1 MRALLQRRARGE
13 ELRSK
18 GEPMSIQWK
27 ETGGTWEPDHTL
39 LSDEQL
45 AKCTRAYDAEDADCP
60 SPIPTRVVSN
70 GEYMP
75 PPQSTNQKKVE
86 ARLKELADTAA
97 KKLGISRRNFLG
109 STGGT
114 AAAFIAMNDVFG
126 KFFKVDREEMFEPAA
141 HAQNAPPKDL
151 FVVDDQL
158 HFVRGSQQGP
168 TVLRAIAQGPT
179 TPGFPTNP
187 FNPNNVPDE
196 HGNPYGVWNPALI
209 GMPLTQDMFHI
220 VQFIRSIYFDS
231 QVTVGLISNVTA
243 FVAGPSGINPGK
255 PALDVNDARTGEVLT
270 AAQTAAG
277 RDFINE
283 LAGSRRAMAHGLL
296 YVGKGNLDYIQY
308 QIDHH
313 HPDAWKGYNI
323 SQAAKVDHDPNSL
336 MQQWQHDDEKV
347 AYPTFE
353 LITKNVNAGRLGPGG
368 NIIAVHKGLA
378 RGLPPLAHNGYPSD
392 LPKALKD
399 WPNLNFLTYHS
410 CIQDSFFDDQA
421 LAEIRASEAGTRP
434 LLNGVPNIDW
444 VTPYAQ
450 LTGPFKN
457 SFGEIGTTFASSVV
471 TFPTVTAHILG
482 QLLRYK
488 GPKQIVF
495 GSDSLWYGSP
505 QWQIEALWR
514 FQIPDRIAERWDYPQ
529 LDEDDKRDILGLNSG
544 KLYGLTPRS
553 GDADAYRPLPAD
565 FEQRIPNDLKVL
577 LEFPPNPPNQTA
589 EKDNLSRYR
598 ERYLALGVEPSHTRY
613 GWIRVS
619 P

>member
-1 MRALLQRRARGE
+1 MNDGP
-13 ELRSK
+13 K
-18 GEPMSIQWK
+18 WK
-27 ETGGTWEPDHTL
+27 ETGGEWLPDHTL
-39 LSDEQL
+39 LSDDQL
-45 AKCTRAYDAEDADCP
+45 AKCARAYDAEDGDFP
-60 SPIPTRVVSN
+60 SPVPTRVVSN

-97 KKLGISRRNFLG
+97 KKLGVSRRQFLG

-126 KFFKVDREEMFEPAA
+126 KFFNVEKDEMFEPAA
-141 HAQNAPPKDL
+141 HAKNGPPKDL

-158 HFVRGSQQGP
+158 HFVRGSR
-168 TVLRAIAQGPT
+168 TDVALSLRAIAQGPT
-179 TPGFPTNP
+179 TPGFTSNP
-187 FNPNNVPDE
+187 FNPAGVGDE
-196 HGNPYGVWNPALI
+196 FGNPWGVWNPALI
-209 GMPLTQDMFHI
+209 GMPITPDMFHI
-220 VQFIRSIYFDS
+220 VQFIKSIYFDS
-231 QVTVGLISNVTA
+231 QVSVGLISNVTA
-243 FVAGPSGINPGK
+243 FVALGPGGVPFIARNVSE
-255 PALDVNDARTGEVLT
+255 ARTGEVLT

-277 RDFINE
+277 RDFINQ

-323 SQAAKVDHDPNSL
+323 SQAAKVDTDPNSL
-336 MQQWQHDDEKV
+336 MRQWQHDDENV

-353 LITKNVNAGRLGPGG
+353 LITKNVNAGRLGKGG
-368 NIIAVHKGLA
+368 NIISVHKGLA

>member
-1 MRALLQRRARGE
+1 
-13 ELRSK
+13 
-18 GEPMSIQWK
+18 
-27 ETGGTWEPDHTL
+27 
-39 LSDEQL
+39 
-45 AKCTRAYDAEDADCP
+45 
-60 SPIPTRVVSN
+60 
-70 GEYMP
+70 
-75 PPQSTNQKKVE
+75 
-86 ARLKELADTAA
+86 
-97 KKLGISRRNFLG
+97 
-109 STGGT
+109 
-114 AAAFIAMNDVFG
+114 
-126 KFFKVDREEMFEPAA
+126 
-141 HAQNAPPKDL
+141 
-151 FVVDDQL
+151 
-158 HFVRGSQQGP
+158 
-168 TVLRAIAQGPT
+168 
-179 TPGFPTNP
+179 
-187 FNPNNVPDE
+187 
-196 HGNPYGVWNPALI
+196 
-209 GMPLTQDMFHI
+209 MPLTQDMFHI

-243 FVAGPSGINPGK
+243 FVAGPSGINPGQ

-313 HPDAWKGYNI
+313 NPDAWKGYNI
-323 SQAAKVDHDPNSL
+323 SNAAKVDSGP
-336 MQQWQHDDEKV
+336 MQQWQHDDENV
-347 AYPTFE
+347 AYPTFD
-353 LITKNVNAGRLGPGG
+353 LISKNVRAGKLGPGG
-368 NIIAVHKGLA
+368 NVISVHKGLA

-392 LPKALKD
+392 LPKALTD

-482 QLLRYK
+482 QLLMFK
-488 GPKQIVF
+488 GPKHIVF

-514 FQIPDRIAERWDYPQ
+514 FEIPEEIRERWGYPA
-529 LDEDDKRDILGLNSG
+529 LDQDAKRDILGRTSA
-544 KLYGLTPRS
+544 KLYGLEPRA
-553 GDADAYRPLPAD
+553 GTAYRALPSDYAN
-565 FEQRIPNDLKVL
+565 RITDAQKRLWEL
-577 LEFPPNPPNQTA
+577 PPYDKTLNLTA
-589 EKDNLSRYR
+589 RNDNLTKYR
-598 ERYLALGVEPSHTRY
+598 ERYQAMGVEPRHTRY
-613 GWIRVS
+613 GWIRTS
-619 P
+619 L

>member
-1 MRALLQRRARGE
+1 
-13 ELRSK
+13 
-18 GEPMSIQWK
+18 MSDGPKWK
-27 ETGGTWEPDHTL
+27 ETGGEWLPDHTL
-39 LSDEQL
+39 LSDDQL
-45 AKCTRAYDAEDADCP
+45 AKCARAYDAEDGDFP
-60 SPIPTRVVSN
+60 SPVPTRVVSN

-75 PPQSTNQKKVE
+75 PPQSANQKKVE
-86 ARLKELADTAA
+86 ARLKELADSAA
-97 KKLGISRRNFLG
+97 KKLGISRRKFLG

-126 KFFKVDREEMFEPAA
+126 KFFNVEKEEMFEPEA
-141 HAQNAPPKDL
+141 HAKNAPPKDL

-158 HFVRGSQQGP
+158 HFVRGSR
-168 TVLRAIAQGPT
+168 TDVALSLRAIAQGPT
-179 TPGFPTNP
+179 TPGFTSNP
-187 FNPNNVPDE
+187 FNPNKVGDE
-196 HGNPYGVWNPALI
+196 FGNPWGVWNPKLI
-209 GMPLTQDMFHI
+209 GMPITPDMFHI
-220 VQFIRSIYFDS
+220 VQFIKSIYFDS

-243 FVAGPSGINPGK
+243 FVALGPGGVPFIARN
-255 PALDVNDARTGEVLT
+255 VTEARTGEVLT

-308 QIDHH
+308 QVDHH
-313 HPDAWKGYNI
+313 RPDAWKGYNI
-323 SQAAKVDHDPNSL
+323 SQAAKVDTDPNSL
-336 MQQWQHDDEKV
+336 MRQWQHDDENV

-353 LITKNVNAGRLGPGG
+353 LITKNVNTGRLGKGG
-368 NIIAVHKGLA
+368 NIISVHKGLA

-514 FQIPDRIAERWDYPQ
+514 FEIPDRIAERWDYPQ
-529 LDEDDKRDILGLNSG
+529 LDEDDKRDILGRNSA
-544 KLYGLTPRS
+544 KLYGLEPRA
-553 GDADAYRPLPAD
+553 GAAYRPLPAD
-565 FEQRIPNDLKVL
+565 FEQRIPDALKVL

-589 EKDNLSRYR
+589 EKDNLSKFR

>member
-1 MRALLQRRARGE
+1 
-13 ELRSK
+13 
-18 GEPMSIQWK
+18 MSIKWK

-45 AKCTRAYDAEDADCP
+45 AKCTRAYDAEDEDFP
-60 SPIPTRVVSN
+60 SPVPTRVVSN

-75 PPQSTNQKKVE
+75 PPQSEAQKKVE
-86 ARLKELADTAA
+86 ARIKELADTAA
-97 KKLGISRRNFLG
+97 KKLGVSRRQFLG
-109 STGGT
+109 SSGGT
-114 AAAFIAMNDVFG
+114 AAAFLAMNDVFG
-126 KFFKVDREEMFEPAA
+126 NFFKVDQQEMFEPGA
-141 HAQNAPPKDL
+141 HEQNAPPKDL

-187 FNPNNVPDE
+187 FNPHNVPDE

-209 GMPLTQDMFHI
+209 GMPLTQEMFHI

-243 FVAGPSGINPGK
+243 FVAGPSGVNPGQ
-255 PALDVNDARTGEVLT
+255 PALDVLDARTGEILT

-313 HPDAWKGYNI
+313 NPDAWKGYNI
-323 SQAAKVDHDPNSL
+323 SHAAKVDSGP
-336 MQQWQHDDEKV
+336 MQQWQHDDENV
-347 AYPTFE
+347 AYPTFD
-353 LITKNVNAGRLGPGG
+353 LISKNVRAGKLGPGG

-392 LPKALKD
+392 LPKALTD

-482 QLLRYK
+482 QLLMFK
-488 GPKQIVF
+488 GPKHIVF
-495 GSDSLWYGSP
+495 GSDSLWYGTP

-514 FQIPDRIAERWDYPQ
+514 FEIPEEIRERWGYPA
-529 LDEDDKRDILGLNSG
+529 LDEDAKRDILGRTSA
-544 KLYGLTPRS
+544 KLYGLEPRA
-553 GDADAYRPLPAD
+553 GTAYRALPSDYAN
-565 FEQRIPNDLKVL
+565 RITDAQKRLWELPPYDHTLNLTARNDK
-577 LEFPPNPPNQTA
+577 FSTY
-589 EKDNLSRYR
+589 K
-598 ERYLALGVEPSHTRY
+598 ERYQALGVEPRHTRY
-613 GWIRVS
+613 GWIRTS
-619 P
+619 L

>member
-1 MRALLQRRARGE
+1 MNDGP
-13 ELRSK
+13 K
-18 GEPMSIQWK
+18 WK
-27 ETGGTWEPDHTL
+27 ETGGEWLPDHTL
-39 LSDEQL
+39 LSDDQL
-45 AKCTRAYDAEDADCP
+45 AKCARAYDAEDGDFP
-60 SPIPTRVVSN
+60 SPVPTRVVSN

-97 KKLGISRRNFLG
+97 KKLGVSRRQFLG

-126 KFFKVDREEMFEPAA
+126 TFFNVEKDEMFEPAA
-141 HAQNAPPKDL
+141 HAKNGPPKDL

-158 HFVRGSQQGP
+158 HFVRGSR
-168 TVLRAIAQGPT
+168 TDVALSLRAIAQGPT
-179 TPGFPTNP
+179 TPGFTSNP
-187 FNPNNVPDE
+187 FNPAGVGDE
-196 HGNPYGVWNPALI
+196 FGNPWGVWNPALI
-209 GMPLTQDMFHI
+209 GMPITPDMFHI
-220 VQFIRSIYFDS
+220 VQFIKSIYFDS
-231 QVTVGLISNVTA
+231 QVSVGLISNVTA
-243 FVAGPSGINPGK
+243 FVALGPGGVPFIARNVSE
-255 PALDVNDARTGEVLT
+255 ARTGEVLT

-277 RDFINE
+277 RDFINQ

-323 SQAAKVDHDPNSL
+323 SQAAKVDTDPNSL
-336 MQQWQHDDEKV
+336 MRQWQHDDENV

-353 LITKNVNAGRLGPGG
+353 LITKNVNAGRLGKGG
-368 NIIAVHKGLA
+368 NIISVHKGLA